1 MTTPDDKKI
10 KIPIVELASGFPMYV
25 MLCAICLLASG
36 IAHGLWT
43 ARWTKTGEV
52 PHTLALARIP
62 QAIGEWVGKDLAPL
76 DHPQSVQSLHRQYT
90 NRITDRSISVLL
102 VAGDPAIV
110 LDQPITR
117 LYSGHAYRAVNDPV
131 PLNVRVM
138 DETLG
143 ERVLHAFLTSDLY
156 APASLKTEQLIT
168 VWGWTR
174 SGIWESP
181 AQPLDQYAEEPFA
194 YRLYVTQAWD
204 FAAQSRPND
213 IEDFL
218 TVATPVFSGAIGNQP
233 DEEKQP

>member
-1 MTTPDDKKI
+1 MTTPDENKI
-10 KIPIVELASGFPMYV
+10 KIPIVERASGFPMYV
-25 MLCAICLLASG
+25 MLSAICLLASG

-43 ARWTKTGEV
+43 ARWTETKDV
-52 PHTLALARIP
+52 PHDVVLSRVPST
-62 QAIGEWVGKDLAPL
+62 IGEWIGKDLPPL
-76 DHPQSVQSLHRQYT
+76 DHPQSIDSLHRQYT
-90 NRITDRSISVLL
+90 NRITNRSINVVL
-102 VAGDPAIV
+102 VAGDPATV

-117 LYSGHAYRAVNDPV
+117 LYSGHAYRAVNDPA

-138 DETLG
+138 HDG
-143 ERVLHAFLTSDLY
+143 SNERIMHAFLTSDLY
-156 APASLKTEQLIT
+156 EPASLKTEQLIT

-181 AQPLDQYAEEPFA
+181 TQPLDRYEQEPVA

-218 TVATPVFSGAIGNQP
+218 TVATPVFSDAIGYQP
-233 DEEKQP
+233 EEEQQP